1 MQRSRWISG
10 ILLIIAGVGILVWKY
25 LPAVMG
31 LGVLC
36 LSIGGVLTVL
46 FWHQNRRQ
54 SLFLPVL
61 FVLIGLYFMIAP
73 HLIHPFNGRSHFAF
87 GTLLI
92 GLDALIVAAVNR
104 FRADY
109 LITGFMFTGIGT
121 LFVLRFLHILF
132 SEQLIYMV
140 DTFWPVLLILGGIAL
155 VSNAML
161 KRHHVPTRSVK

>member
-1 MQRSRWISG
+1 M
-10 ILLIIAGVGILVWKY
+10 LLIIAGVGILVWKY
-25 LPAVMG
+25 LSGVMG
-31 LGVLC
+31 FGVVCFL
-36 LSIGGVLTVL
+36 IGGVLTALV
-46 FWHQNRRQ
+46 WHQNRRHA
-54 SLFLPVL
+54 LFVPVL
-61 FVLIGLYFMIAP
+61 LVLLGLYFMIAP
-73 HLIHPFNGRSHFAF
+73 TIIHPFNGRSHFAF
-87 GTLLI
+87 GTLII

-132 SEQLIYMV
+132 SDQLIYVV

-161 KRHHVPTRSVK
+161 KRRHVPTRSVK